1 MLIRRKGSSIY
12 IDIGVNL
19 DRGYIQTT
27 GFQKRSERGGNHS
40 FSHATNDATSY
51 QDVFHPF
58 VSNVNLWDHQMWRII
73 VLSVQFAVDTQSEAI
88 RATIYCLFAFAA
100 RGFRN
105 WIRLISHTYL
115 WYDHRSF
122 H

>member
-58 VSNVNLWDHQMWRII
+58 VSNVNLWDRII
-73 VLSVQFAVDTQSEAI
+73 MEDYRIIGSI
-88 RATIYCLFAFAA
+88 RGGHSI
-100 RGFRN
+100 
-105 WIRLISHTYL
+105 
-115 WYDHRSF
+115 
-122 H
+122 